1 MVGRIKI
8 TFRLFSVCRGDQWSP
23 AFSPLTHSF
32 IAMPSL
38 HTQNFIIPSETFLR
52 QLPAVIPSVAEE
64 SRGNEPLGLITA
76 IAIIRKTS
84 LIDLYANFFTFSRRF
99 FSVFIFVKKRG

>member
-1 MVGRIKI
+1 MVGRTKI

-64 SRGNEPLGLITA
+64 YRGNEPLGLITA
-76 IAIIRKTS
+76 IAII
-84 LIDLYANFFTFSRRF
+84 
-99 FSVFIFVKKRG
+99 